1 MSTMLFPS
9 RQNVVDTLN
18 RLGPLSIEAKK
29 RNVGKRSKLEKE
41 KDERKKPQEIREEDV
56 MRSENETTKN
66 VSTVCATCVLRLVL

>member
-1 MSTMLFPS
+1 MSSMLSSS
-9 RQNVVDTLN
+9 RQDAIDILG

-66 VSTVCATCVLRLVL
+66 VSTVCASRFLRFVL